1 MDLSPTSA
9 DGPHGY
15 LWDSGQSPEVD
26 TNRNAYLRGY
36 LSPLSAPPLPALQ
49 GATLSTQRLGCLY
62 SARGCGYLCAF
73 PFILPGAGFWRQI
86 YPPYQPLDLSKH
98 NLTCVAISLAPY
110 QIMRLDRDKRFY
122 NPGCLCFCLHSP
134 AETANNYHQRQR
146 EIYTHRSQLSRAC

>member
-9 DGPHGY
+9 DSPYGY
-15 LWDSGQSPEVD
+15 LWDSGK
-26 TNRNAYLRGY
+26 ALRWTRIGM
-36 LSPLSAPPLPALQ
+36 STSGATCLPSQLRLCQPLQ